1 MAKDTRGH
9 YREHVFRVFQGI
21 GDAVMMVMGQPW
33 PTIGCGE
40 MYFFCRLGASVFF
53 FPPPPV
59 TARQDY
65 TRRQCLGCSDLRRRF
80 WDDWS
85 VASNKSMRI
94 SSIPFVLRVLYGP
107 KESKTSNT

>member
-53 FPPPPV
+53 FRLLRSLLDRTIPGDSAWVAV
-59 TARQDY
+59 T
-65 TRRQCLGCSDLRRRF
+65 
-80 WDDWS
+80 
-85 VASNKSMRI
+85 
-94 SSIPFVLRVLYGP
+94 FVGGSGMIGVLHP
-107 KESKTSNT
+107 TNP